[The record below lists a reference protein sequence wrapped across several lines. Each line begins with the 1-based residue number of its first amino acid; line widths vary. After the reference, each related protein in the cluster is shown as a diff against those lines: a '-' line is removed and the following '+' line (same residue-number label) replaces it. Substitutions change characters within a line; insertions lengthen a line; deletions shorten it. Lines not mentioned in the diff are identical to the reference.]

1 VRTSVVLDT
10 TDPDALVDFWSA
22 ALAYRPVGS
31 PPGYRVLV
39 PAEGEPPGPV
49 LVLQRV
55 DEAKDGKNRVHLDA
69 HPPVGT
75 AAQHVE
81 RLESLGGTRVGG
93 WVTEIAGIRWQVMRD
108 PQGNEL
114 CVVDDEWPAGGSG

>member
-1 VRTSVVLDT
+1 
-10 TDPDALVDFWSA
+10 
-22 ALAYRPVGS
+22 
-31 PPGYRVLV
+31 
-39 PAEGEPPGPV
+39 V

-75 AAQHVE
+75 AVQHVE
-81 RLESLGGTRVGG
+81 RLEALGGTRVGD

-114 CVVDDEWPAGGSG
+114 CIVDDEWPAGEGG